1 MYEVE
6 IRHEGLGAY
15 RHIRGSNNLVVMR
28 KAQAQ
33 QQAWEERWQKQQERE
48 AITNERLAKREQVE
62 EGREEA
68 RERREEAELALSG
81 IDETLKSALDR
92 NAALDWESLKDC
104 SPFPMPKPRTPAPES
119 TPVEPR
125 LTEAR
130 FQPSL
135 GLLDRLVTSRRERRR
150 AEAMKAFEEAH
161 SRWEHACKEIEK
173 QNETR
178 RREYETELVRWNKNN
193 ADFLEKQ
200 SISNA
205 EVDGRRNAY
214 LEKSPAAIIDYCD
227 AVLAS
232 SIYPDTFPKSFE
244 IEYIVESKTLVVDY
258 QMPALE
264 ALPTVKDVKYVAS
277 RDDIVE
283 SYLTESA
290 TRKMYDGLLYEIS
303 LRSLNELFEAD
314 LVDMIDSI
322 VLNGW
327 VRSIDKGI
335 GQEINPCIL
344 SIQALKKEFI
354 AINLSQVDP
363 KACFKKLKGVGSSK
377 LSELAAI
384 RPILRLNKEDRRF
397 VSAYDVADTL
407 DDSMNLAA
415 MDWKDFENLIRE
427 LFEKVFSKN
436 GGEVKITQAS
446 RDGGVDAIAFD
457 PDPIRGGKIVIQAKR
472 YTNTVGVSAVRD
484 LYGTV
489 HNEGAIKG
497 ILVTTADYGPDA
509 YAFVKDK
516 PLTLLNGSNLLH
528 LLAEHGHRAKI
539 DLREAKESLYGKG
552 GNAWR
557 R

>member
-1 MYEVE
+1 MPQRLMYQIE
-6 IRHEGLGAY
+6 ITHEGLGAY

-33 QQAWEERWQKQQERE
+33 QRAWEERWQKQQERE
-48 AITNERLAKREQVE
+48 AITNERLARREQLE

-68 RERREEAELALSG
+68 KERREEAALALSAIG
-81 IDETLKSALDR
+81 QTLKSALDR
-92 NAALDWESLKDC
+92 NAALDWESLKDH
-104 SPFPMPKPRTPAPES
+104 SKFPTPEPDRPVPES
-119 TPVEPR
+119 APMEPHF
-125 LTEAR
+125 TQAR
-130 FQPSL
+130 YRASF
-135 GLLDRLVTSRRERRR
+135 GLLDRLVRSRRERRLAESRKIFDDDHTMWKLSSEEITMLNEARLR
-150 AEAMKAFEEAH
+150 AYESYLEGWKEEKA
-161 SRWEHACKEIEK
+161 I
-173 QNETR
+173 
-178 RREYETELVRWNKNN
+178 
-193 ADFLEKQ
+193 FLEKQ
-200 SISNA
+200 AASNA
-205 EVDGRRNAY
+205 EVDGRREAY
-214 LEKSPAAIIDYCD
+214 FEKSSAALIDYCD
-227 AVLAS
+227 AVLAGS
-232 SIYPDTFPKSFE
+232 PYPDTFPKSFE
-244 IEYIVESKTLVVDY
+244 IDYIVESKSLVVEY

-277 RDDIVE
+277 RDEIVE
-283 SYLTESA
+283 SHLTEPA
-290 TRKMYDGLLYEIS
+290 LRKIYDGLLYEIS
-303 LRSLNELFEAD
+303 LRSLYELFTAD
-314 LVDMIDSI
+314 LVDMIDI
-322 VLNGW
+322 VVLNGW
-327 VRSIDKGI
+327 VRSIDKGT

-344 SIQALKKEFI
+344 SIQALKKEFL
-354 AINLSQVDP
+354 AIILSQVDP

-427 LFEKVFSKN
+427 LFEKVFSRN

-446 RDGGVDAIAFD
+446 RDGGVDAVAFD

-472 YTNTVGVSAVRD
+472 YTNTVGLSAVRD

-509 YAFVKDK
+509 YEFAKDK
-516 PLTLLNGSNLLH
+516 PLTQLNGSNLLH

-539 DLREAKESLYGKG
+539 DLREAKEILYSKG
-552 GNAWR
+552 
-557 R
+557 